1 MLPVHDCEMN
11 RILKIVGACALLAS
25 TSCGPSFA
33 SGKVTALQRAALETS
48 YADRC
53 KSLKVDW
60 VVYAEMLEK
69 ASGDVD
75 KLDEKEQVLAH
86 AARMT
91 TAEAMLKPIDDK
103 KICELAVA
111 DFGPRGRLAPG
122 ILSDGVGVK
131 LQNKLF
137 DWLSK

>member
-1 MLPVHDCEMN
+1 MN

-25 TSCGPSFA
+25 TSSGPSFA
-33 SGKVTALQRAALETS
+33 SGREAVLQRAALATS

-60 VVYAEMLEK
+60 IAYAEMLEK
-69 ASGDVD
+69 AGVDVD
-75 KLDEKEQVLAH
+75 KLEEKEQVLAH
-86 AARMT
+86 AERMT
-91 TAEAMLKPIDDK
+91 KAGAMLKPLDDK
-103 KICELAVA
+103 QICERAVA